1 MLNGKGEIKDVA
13 LNCAFLN
20 QQLATVTPFVE
31 LESVQIS
38 RLSFHVTSWTN
49 IRKAPILVDIE
60 DVKATI
66 LEPMYFLD
74 RTKRKTLRQVS
85 RAAFIDLLR
94 EGLAKPRTAPYN
106 LFDRIVDNL
115 TIEIRSV
122 NISFQP
128 WGKFKT
134 QRIGPWTPPTLIATL
149 RHIRIASVDE
159 YGHEGTPEEVWSH
172 NHHPANQPASERTL
186 LLLKKIS
193 FEADA
198 GVSYPGVTPPLPP
211 LLSQAK
217 VEVHIAIQRRV
228 RDGAILSVQVDATLP
243 KVEIEIPNSVVPTLA
258 HALSGVQYCLA
269 KDRAYEDPLL
279 AKNDSTP
286 SPTAGGKVE
295 VNVELVL
302 DDDDVL
308 EEDDDDDDDD
318 IRVKEI
324 APEAIDDEESFD
336 ETAIEESLSPA
347 TVTAAPSP
355 SISRASS
362 TIGGRDHPVLM
373 LPNGL
378 VIYDKV
384 TISVSVH
391 HCTIRGTYS
400 ARGDGYVQLVT
411 KGLIAEL
418 IWPKGK
424 VS

>member
-1 MLNGKGEIKDVA
+1 
-13 LNCAFLN
+13 
-20 QQLATVTPFVE
+20 
-31 LESVQIS
+31 
-38 RLSFHVTSWTN
+38 
-49 IRKAPILVDIE
+49 
-60 DVKATI
+60 
-66 LEPMYFLD
+66 
-74 RTKRKTLRQVS
+74 
-85 RAAFIDLLR
+85 
-94 EGLAKPRTAPYN
+94 
-106 LFDRIVDNL
+106 
-115 TIEIRSV
+115 
-122 NISFQP
+122 
-128 WGKFKT
+128 
-134 QRIGPWTPPTLIATL
+134 
-149 RHIRIASVDE
+149 
-159 YGHEGTPEEVWSH
+159 
-172 NHHPANQPASERTL
+172 
-186 LLLKKIS
+186 
-193 FEADA
+193 
-198 GVSYPGVTPPLPP
+198 
-211 LLSQAK
+211 
-217 VEVHIAIQRRV
+217 
-228 RDGAILSVQVDATLP
+228 
-243 KVEIEIPNSVVPTLA
+243 
-258 HALSGVQYCLA
+258 VQYCLA